1 MGQGGSRA
9 TGHALA
15 TEELRAEI
23 SVKLFAAGPGDGKP
37 MQRQTLAAAFRA
49 SDADSDGTV

>member
-1 MGQGGSRA
+1 MGKGGSRA

-23 SVKLFAAGPGDGKP
+23 SVKLFAAGDGKP